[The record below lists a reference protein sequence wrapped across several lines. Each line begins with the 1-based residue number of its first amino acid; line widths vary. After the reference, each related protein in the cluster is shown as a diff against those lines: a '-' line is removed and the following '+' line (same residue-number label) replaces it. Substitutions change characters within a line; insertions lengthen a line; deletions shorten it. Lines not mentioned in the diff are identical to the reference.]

1 MKLERVKLE
10 GVCLLVPTIYEDSRG
25 YFFESFNQKRFNE
38 LAGLDLA
45 FVQDN
50 QSKSQK
56 NVVRGLHM
64 QAGVHAQDKLVRV
77 IQGSIWDVVVD
88 LRPDS
93 KTYGE
98 WYGVELS
105 ERNKRQLYIP
115 KGFAHGFRTLEE
127 GTTIVYKCSEY

>member
-1 MKLERVKLE
+1 
-10 GVCLLVPTIYEDSRG
+10 
-25 YFFESFNQKRFNE
+25 
-38 LAGLDLA
+38 
-45 FVQDN
+45 
-50 QSKSQK
+50 
-56 NVVRGLHM
+56 M